1 VSVIWHDLECGGYVA
16 DLPLWRTLAEEHGSP
31 ILDVGAGTG
40 RVALD
45 LARHGHEVTA
55 LDLDRVL
62 LDELSRRAGDL
73 PVATELADARSFDLG
88 TRFAL
93 CLVPMQTIQLLG
105 GDGRESFLRCAR
117 EHLLADGVLAAALT
131 EELTPYDVA
140 NGGPVPL
147 PDMSERDGV
156 LYSSAPT
163 AIRFDG
169 SGFVLERW
177 REEVATT
184 GERSAELNSVRLER
198 VTAEKLEREG
208 AAAGLRPLPRRR
220 VPETEDYVGSV
231 VVMFRA

>member
-16 DLPLWRTLAEEHGSP
+16 DLRLWRTLAEEHGSP

-45 LARHGHEVTA
+45 LARHGHVVTA
-55 LDLDRVL
+55 LDVDRAL

-73 PVATELADARSFDLG
+73 PVATEHADARAFDLG

-105 GDGRESFLRCAR
+105 RNGRESFLRRAR
-117 EHLLADGVLAAALT
+117 EHLLPDGILAAALT

-140 NGGPVPL
+140 EGGPAPL
-147 PDMSERDGV
+147 PDMIERDGV
-156 LYSSAPT
+156 VYSSAPT
-163 AIRFDG
+163 AIRVDG

-177 REEVATT
+177 REAVGTG
-184 GERSAELNSVRLER
+184 GERSAGPNAIRLDR
-198 VTAEKLEREG
+198 VTVEELEREG
-208 AAAGLRPLPRRR
+208 AAAGLRPLPRRW
-220 VPETEDYVGSV
+220 VPETPDYVGSV
-231 VVMFRA
+231 VVMFGA